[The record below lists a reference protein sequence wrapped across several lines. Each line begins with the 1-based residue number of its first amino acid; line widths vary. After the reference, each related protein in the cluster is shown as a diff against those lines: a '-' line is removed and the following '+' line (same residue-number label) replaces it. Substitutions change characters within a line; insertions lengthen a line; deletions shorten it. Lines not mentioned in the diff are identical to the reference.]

1 MIPDSNKFPPL
12 YVELGYEEIAPHVF
26 RLEGRNNG
34 GGVLSA
40 EKTWEH
46 LRENMRRL
54 NERS

>member
-40 EKTWEH
+40 ERTWEH
-46 LRENMRRL
+46 LRENMRRM
-54 NERS
+54 RK